1 MKDYFEQVIEE
12 LKKDVNFEIQTCIME
27 KGNINS
33 NIYLLGDEV
42 KKEVIDIY
50 EKYKKVK
57 IVWKHLPSKGYGE
70 IDFVSLDDIEKE
82 HRELIDIMQ
91 ELYQYIENDKEKI
104 KEDIESW
111 FPVFRFSNGD
121 MFCIDSKNGNI
132 VFYEHEVF
140 DTGINLHGL
149 KIANNINELFE
160 KWSKCKFYDLYD
172 WSKGV
177 NEQGIDLKKSVF
189 RPYLNNN

>member
-12 LKKDVNFEIQTCIME
+12 LEKDANFEIKTCVME
-27 KGNINS
+27 KGSSKGNM
-33 NIYLLGDEV
+33 YLLGDV
-42 KKEVIDIY
+42 IKKEVIDIY
-50 EKYKKVK
+50 RKYKTVK

-82 HRELIDIMQ
+82 HGELVDIMQ
-91 ELYQYIENDKEKI
+91 ELYQYIEDDKKI

-121 MFCIDSKNGNI
+121 KFCIDARNGNI
-132 VFYEHEVF
+132 VFYEHDVF

-149 KIANNINELFE
+149 KIANNINDLFE

-177 NEQGIDLKKSVF
+177 NEHGIDLKKSVF
-189 RPYLNNN
+189 QPYLNNN